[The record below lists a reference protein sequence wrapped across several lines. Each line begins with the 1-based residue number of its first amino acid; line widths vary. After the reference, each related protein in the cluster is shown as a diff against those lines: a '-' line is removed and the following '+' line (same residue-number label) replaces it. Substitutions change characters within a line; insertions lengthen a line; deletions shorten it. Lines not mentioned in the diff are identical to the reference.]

1 MAERDFD
8 RLFKSL
14 SGLLYCKYNQSSAAV
29 SAQVYAASAG
39 DGRQL
44 GVYVVSL
51 LPEEKLFLQHF
62 LQALGWQLRDSSEA
76 TASMLSRWQSLLV
89 FGSTKSM
96 SLHGQKCLPAQEGE
110 GALIQQGVW
119 QSRVPVFFLPALGD
133 IMQDARVKK
142 VLWVEFQAKNF
153 A

>member
-1 MAERDFD
+1 MTERDFD

-14 SGLLYCKYNQSSAAV
+14 SGLFYCNYNQSSAA
-29 SAQVYAASAG
+29 SARVYAASADG
-39 DGRQL
+39 DRQL

-62 LQALGWQLRDSSEA
+62 LQALGWQLQGSGVE

-89 FGSTKSM
+89 FGATKSM
-96 SLHGQKCLPAQEGE
+96 PLQGQECVPVQEGE
-110 GALIQQGVW
+110 SALIQQGVW
-119 QSRVPVFFLPALGD
+119 QSRMPVFFLPALRD

-142 VLWVEFQAKNF
+142 ALWAEFQAINF